1 MRISPLSLL
10 LTTTFLTSS
19 AFALTADELGTSN
32 NVEWKQVFTEG
43 DNTVSVETPEGY
55 KIFQYTYTPN
65 GRTVYNEK
73 LQNISDSINADF
85 VNINS
90 GSFGG
95 NAIYNE
101 STDITSITGDF
112 IGNNADHLAKN
123 GFIYNSSNIQN
134 IKGDF
139 ISNIVYG
146 NYSVSGAGITNRGYI
161 ENIEG
166 DFIGNRANIGRTC
179 HLWL

>member
-10 LTTTFLTSS
+10 LATTFLSTS

-32 NVEWKQVFTEG
+32 NVDWKQVSAEG
-43 DNTVSVETPEGY
+43 DNTVSVETPDGY

-85 VNINS
+85 VNING

-112 IGNNADHLAKN
+112 IGNKANYLAKKR
-123 GFIYNSSNIQN
+123 FY
-134 IKGDF
+134 
-139 ISNIVYG
+139 
-146 NYSVSGAGITNRGYI
+146 
-161 ENIEG
+161 
-166 DFIGNRANIGRTC
+166 
-179 HLWL
+179 L

>member
-1 MRISPLSLL
+1 MKISSLSLL
-10 LTTTFLTSS
+10 LATTFLSTS
-19 AFALTADELGTSN
+19 AFALTADELGISSN
-32 NVEWKQVFTEG
+32 VDWKEVSAEG

-85 VNINS
+85 VNING

-95 NAIYNE
+95 NAICNE

-123 GFIYNSSNIQN
+123 GFI
-134 IKGDF
+134 
-139 ISNIVYG
+139 
-146 NYSVSGAGITNRGYI
+146 
-161 ENIEG
+161 
-166 DFIGNRANIGRTC
+166 
-179 HLWL
+179 